1 MSADTVVAAY
11 LEGVSEEL
19 DAVARLNAP
28 PTNRLAAYHLQ
39 QAT

>member
-19 DAVARLNAP
+19 AAPLVLAIAELKDA
-28 PTNRLAAYHLQ
+28 
-39 QAT
+39 